1 MKANEMV
8 IIFLIV
14 VFSLSLVGLAF
25 EGYEK
30 SMCKQKGLDL
40 GRNVEEILRICR

>member
-14 VFSLSLVGLAF
+14 VFSFSLVGLALD
-25 EGYEK
+25 GYERAI
-30 SMCKQKGLDL
+30 CKQKGLDL
-40 GRNVEEILRICR
+40 NRNVEEILRICK